1 MKIIKPEQLG
11 LNFRSFLLD
20 NQNYLS
26 VAACASF
33 ALDIQAP
40 NRLLDEQ
47 DMWPVIE
54 AALEPDELFD
64 FGIPK
69 MRGEYLVYGGAFAP
83 EPVHGLK
90 VSVRVDDLTKTLA
103 VFGHHHWTFAGIEEP
118 APFTQM
124 PVNYQNAFGG
134 TDYNENPLGKGIVP
148 DASGKTPLPNVQDH
162 LHLIVS
168 PQDRQPPAG
177 FSAYPINWPQRQ
189 RCMGKVDEKWLLE
202 DWPHFPRDTNWELFN
217 AAPEDQRLQG
227 FFAGDEKIE
236 IVNMHPEK
244 PLIHSSLPALR
255 ARIFVHQKKG
265 DKEIFREVPCRAET
279 LWLFPDREVGI
290 LLYRGT
296 VAVADEEYE
305 DVLHLYGQWESLK
318 EQPKSLEEY
327 GRMFQEE
334 LAPMEPPAEPA
345 AVPSPKAAPP
355 SEAVTVKAPDLNP
368 ALAALLKETQD
379 FEAKTAAML
388 KKAGIDPDTV
398 VKQYL
403 PMEER
408 AAAGSLEELGMA
420 AVAME
425 KQTADFMK
433 KFNISAAAVEK
444 IMAPKPEAP
453 LPPSADEII
462 AGMRKAGIHKPE
474 IEAQFKETEKLV
486 QESMAALD
494 DLEKKK
500 AAEAAPVPP
509 AEAAAETPPEPPP
522 VGLTLT
528 VEEVMLRYGRGDSL
542 HDLDLA
548 GLDFSGRKLAGADFT
563 GSVLTGAIF
572 TNGELPK
579 AVFKDAILKDTDFHD
594 ADLSQANMEQ
604 ADASGGLFVK
614 ARLPGAKLA
623 GGDFTGADFSDADLS
638 GADAAG
644 AVFEAAGME
653 RMKAR
658 QISAPR
664 ALFARAN
671 LCDADLAGAE
681 LTDGDFTGAQ
691 LSHCTFIGSNAAGL
705 RLNGATGE
713 HTKFSMSRLA
723 SSRADADTVL
733 ADARLYEADLTDACW
748 EGARLPRAQLIE
760 ATLDR
765 ADFSKCDLTG
775 AIIILAIA
783 KEAKFM
789 KADLTNANLT
799 GINLFKGSLRK
810 AVLTRTDLKLSNL
823 YGVDF
828 YQARIEQT
836 NLDRS
841 NIDNT
846 LFKLRHI

>member
-1 MKIIKPEQLG
+1 MKTIKPG
-11 LNFRSFLLD
+11 NMGTIVKSFCISGEIR
-20 NQNYLS
+20 LS
-26 VAACASF
+26 LSACACF
-33 ALDIQAP
+33 TLDETTP
-40 NRLLDEQ
+40 NRLMEEQ

-54 AALEPDELFD
+54 AALGPDELFD
-64 FGIPK
+64 FGVPK
-69 MRGEYLVYGGAFAP
+69 VRGEFLVYGSAFAP
-83 EPVHGLK
+83 KPVQAMEA
-90 VSVRVDDLTKTLA
+90 SVRIGNLTKTLD
-103 VFGHHHWTFAGIEEP
+103 VFGNRRWGLIGADDP
-118 APFTQM
+118 APFTRM
-124 PVNYQNAFGG
+124 SISYGNAFGG
-134 TDYNENPLGKGIVP
+134 PDYPENPLGKGMAP
-148 DASGKTPLPNVQDH
+148 DMSGKTPLPNVQDPS
-162 LHLIVS
+162 HLIVS
-168 PQDRQPPAG
+168 PDDRPTNPAG
-177 FSAYPINWPQRQ
+177 FTPYPVTWPQRQ
-189 RCMGKVDEKWLLE
+189 RYMGKVDGKWLRE
-202 DWPHFPRDTNWELFN
+202 DWPHFPRDTNWEMFN

-255 ARIFVHQKKG
+255 ARIFVHQKEG

-296 VAVADEEYE
+296 VTVADEEYE

-398 VKQYL
+398 VKQFL
-403 PMEER
+403 PVEER

-420 AVAME
+420 VAAME
-425 KQTADFMK
+425 KQTAAFMK
-433 KFNISAAAVEK
+433 KFGITAADVEK

-462 AGMRKAGIHKPE
+462 AGLRKAGIHKPE

-713 HTKFSMSRLA
+713 YTKLSLSLLA

-733 ADARLYEADLTDACW
+733 TDARLYDVDLTDACW
-748 EGARLPRAQLIE
+748 EGARLLRAQLIE

-765 ADFSKCDLTG
+765 ADFSKCNLTG
-775 AIIILAIA
+775 AIMILAKA

-810 AVLTRTDLKLSNL
+810 AVLNRTDLKLSNL

-828 YQARIEQT
+828 YQARI
-836 NLDRS
+836 
-841 NIDNT
+841 
-846 LFKLRHI
+846 

>member
-54 AALEPDELFD
+54 AAFEPDELFD

-69 MRGEYLVYGGAFAP
+69 VRGEYLVYGGAFAP
-83 EPVHGLK
+83 KPVHGLK

-118 APFTQM
+118 APFTHM

-134 TDYNENPLGKGIVP
+134 PDYNENPLGKGIIP
-148 DASGKTPLPNVQDH
+148 DAAGKTPLPNVQDH
-162 LHLIVS
+162 LYLTVS
-168 PQDRQPPAG
+168 PQDRPPPAG

-189 RCMGKVDEKWLLE
+189 RYMGKVDEKWLLE

-255 ARIFVHQKKG
+255 ARIFVHQKEG

-279 LWLFPDREVGI
+279 LWLFPDREVGV

-296 VAVADEEYE
+296 VTVADEEYE

-334 LAPMEPPAEPA
+334 LAPAEPPAEA
-345 AVPSPKAAPP
+345 AVAAPAEP
-355 SEAVTVKAPDLNP
+355 VPEAAPAKAPDIHP
-368 ALAALLKETQD
+368 ELATLLKETHD
-379 FEAKTAAML
+379 FEAKTVAML
-388 KKAGIDPDTV
+388 KKAGLDPDTV
-398 VKQYL
+398 VKQFL
-403 PMEER
+403 PVEER
-408 AAAGSLEELGMA
+408 AAAGSLEELSI
-420 AVAME
+420 AVAAME
-425 KQTADFMK
+425 KQTAEFMK
-433 KFNISAAAVEK
+433 KFNISTANIEK
-444 IMAPKPEAP
+444 IMTPKPKAP
-453 LPPSADEII
+453 LPSADEII
-462 AGMRKAGIHKPE
+462 AGLRKAGIHKPE

-486 QESMAALD
+486 QESLAALD
-494 DLEKKK
+494 NLAKKK

-509 AEAAAETPPEPPP
+509 AEAAAETPPEPAPAS
-522 VGLTLT
+522 LILT

-542 HDLDLA
+542 HGLDLA
-548 GLDFSGRKLAGADFT
+548 GLDFSGRKLARADFT
-563 GSVLTGAIF
+563 GAVLTGAIF
-572 TNGELPK
+572 TNGTLPQ
-579 AVFKDAILKDTDFHD
+579 AIFKGSILKNVDFCA
-594 ADLSQANMEQ
+594 ADLSQANLEQ
-604 ADASGGLFVK
+604 ADASGGRFQK
-614 ARLPGAKLA
+614 TRLPGAKLA
-623 GGDFTGADFSDADLS
+623 GGDFTDADFTDADLS
-638 GADAAG
+638 GADAAQAIFEG
-644 AVFEAAGME
+644 AVME
-653 RMKAR
+653 RLKAQR
-658 QISAPR
+658 ISAPK
-664 ALFARAN
+664 ALFAQAN
-671 LCDADLAGAE
+671 LTDANLTGAE
-681 LTDGDFTGAQ
+681 LTDGDFTGAK
-691 LSHCTFIGSNAAGL
+691 LTHCSFMDADAVGL

-713 HTKFSMSRLA
+713 HTKFGLSRLTA
-723 SSRADADTVL
+723 SRADADTVL
-733 ADARLYEADLTDACW
+733 TDARLYGVDLTDACW
-748 EGARLPRAQLIE
+748 EGARLHRAQLIE

-775 AIIILAIA
+775 AIMILAKA

-810 AVLTRTDLKLSNL
+810 AILTRTDLKLSNL

-828 YQARIEQT
+828 YQARIRQT

-841 NIDNT
+841 NIEKT
-846 LFKLRHI
+846 LFKLGHKS